1 MDLSLGGVAF
11 TSAHVSLSAVV
22 LGLIKDIPVLLLGR
36 ELFVV
41 VCLFALIVFIFF
53 ETVRGSLKN

>member
-11 TSAHVSLSAVV
+11 TSAQVSLSAVV

-53 ETVRGSLKN
+53 